1 LQDPGPFLVVK
12 RGDLNETPAF
22 SPEELLNELK
32 EMINRDQRDTSYLRE
47 ELSRMNYVLSMMI
60 LNATKPGDLSLVKD
74 SQYVEALFSRYHLI
88 VS

>member
-1 LQDPGPFLVVK
+1 MK

-60 LNATKPGDLSLVKD
+60 LNATKPGDLSFVKD